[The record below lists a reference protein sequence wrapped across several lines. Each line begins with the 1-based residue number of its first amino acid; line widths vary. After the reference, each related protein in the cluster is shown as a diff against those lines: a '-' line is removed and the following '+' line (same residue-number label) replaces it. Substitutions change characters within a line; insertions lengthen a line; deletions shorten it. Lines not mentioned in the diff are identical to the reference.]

1 MNEGDHMKLPLTEQE
16 RSNLRAARIKMK
28 DTAEMELSSLAQALD
43 SPLARAKYIKALAQF
58 QTVPS
63 IGPKIAQSVIDLG
76 YYSLAEIKHE
86 TGVDLIIRLEKLKG
100 YWEDPCAED
109 ALRCIVYYANHPG
122 SGKSWWDFTAERK
135 RYRQQYGYPADRP
148 SIPWYEKK

>member
-1 MNEGDHMKLPLTEQE
+1 MKLPLTEQE

-28 DTAEMELSSLAQALD
+28 DTAELELSNLAQALN

-63 IGPKIAQSVIDLG
+63 IGPKIIAQSVVDLG
-76 YYSLAEIKHE
+76 YDSFAEIKHE
-86 TGVDLIIRLEKLKG
+86 TGADLIIRLEKLKG

-109 ALRCIVYYANHPG
+109 ALRCIVHYANHP
-122 SGKSWWDFTAERK
+122 
-135 RYRQQYGYPADRP
+135 
-148 SIPWYEKK
+148 